1 MSISIKV
8 RYSRQEKV
16 DAVQAYILKV
26 EVLEATDVTKKIF
39 VFQRR
44 VKSVM
49 DAEVNALG
57 DMFVSIA
64 SPVSIEEFPEDI
76 SDPANDIPYYRL
88 ASVTLLFRSMIEL
101 EETRLLIDADIT
113 KLVQSLKATNTI
125 IPQEDVVYA

>member
-26 EVLEATDVTKKIF
+26 EVLEATDMTKNIF

-49 DAEVNALG
+49 DSEANALG

-76 SDPANDIPYYRL
+76 ADPANDMPYYRL
-88 ASVTLLFRSMIEL
+88 AAVTLLFRSMAEL
-101 EETRLLIDADIT
+101 EETKDLIDLDIQ
-113 KLVQSLKATNTI
+113 KLVDSLKAEAII
-125 IPQEDVVYA
+125 IPMEDVVYG